1 MRIWLAIIGICASI
15 AAFSPRAEAQNYPWC
30 ANYGSPMGDG
40 GTNCGFT
47 TREQCLATVSGI
59 GGSCDRNTQYV
70 PPAGSAAPHRRRY
83 HRQHAND

>member
-59 GGSCDRNTQYV
+59 GGSCDLNTQYV
-70 PPAGSAAPHRRRY
+70 APAGSAAPHRRRY